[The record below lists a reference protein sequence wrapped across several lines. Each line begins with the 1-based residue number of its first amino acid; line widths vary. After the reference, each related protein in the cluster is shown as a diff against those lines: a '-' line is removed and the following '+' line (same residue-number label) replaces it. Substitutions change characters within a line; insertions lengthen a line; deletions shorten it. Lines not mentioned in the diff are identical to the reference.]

1 MNWGPGGQWGSS
13 RHSDADGLGC
23 WSEPGPSSKTGQPPT
38 AGERRGGGV
47 CERLKH
53 NMKKHIQQ

>member
-38 AGERRGGGV
+38 AGERRGGGGV
-47 CERLKH
+47 
-53 NMKKHIQQ
+53 